1 MKKLFALLLILA
13 LMTTLVACAMGES
26 PPEPTTEPPAGETP
40 ADPPAD
46 DDDDPPAQEE
56 PPVEGLDPVRIRHA
70 NVNTP
75 GGPLHEIY
83 MGLVEEF
90 NAANPDII
98 IEPDISPSAEHRT
111 KVLVEFA
118 AGNPPELSQVPI
130 NYILEFNR
138 ANLIHFWDDILDE
151 NPQIRDRF
159 QPHILNNMAI
169 DGRISSIPIE
179 ASIDGLMY
187 NSAIFEEHGWSPPET
202 FDDMIYLAGRAR
214 EAGIHLMVTGG
225 ADIRFA
231 WLASAF
237 MSRTAGFE
245 TTLALT
251 QGYAMDQWNNPDYG
265 FVSAMEHFARLVDAE
280 AFPPDVLA
288 FSTLDADQFFARG
301 EAAMYYEG
309 AWKAANFETAGGR
322 EFVDGVNRIDF
333 PSFPDAVPGGDAS
346 IRVGGNVW
354 GLTIPAGLDARQLDA
369 VIRFADAYTHP
380 DYNRQYMESGARV
393 AAGLVDWNRDLTL
406 PLFNQFVDAYRDST
420 FLLLSMDALT
430 VPAIDFAIKET
441 AMPGII
447 AGTMTVQDAVNF
459 VQMVA
464 EEHLRTLGD

>member
-1 MKKLFALLLILA
+1 MKKFFALLLA
-13 LMTTLVACAMGES
+13 ASLMLLLVACAMGDA
-26 PPEPTTEPPAGETP
+26 PAADAPPANGQANGQADTP
-40 ADPPAD
+40 AVTLPGDAS
-46 DDDDPPAQEE
+46 
-56 PPVEGLDPVRIRHA
+56 DPVVIRHA

-83 MGLVEEF
+83 MGLVNAF

-98 IEPDISPSAEHRT
+98 IEPDIQPSAEHRT
-111 KVLVEFA
+111 KILVEFA
-118 AGNPPELSQVPI
+118 AGNPPEISQVPI
-130 NYILEFNR
+130 NYIIEFNR
-138 ANLIHFWDDILDE
+138 AGLIHFWDEILDA

-187 NSAIFEEHGWSPPET
+187 NRVIFEEHGWDPPET
-202 FDDMIYLAGRAR
+202 FDDLIYLAGRAR
-214 EAGIHLMVTGG
+214 EVGIHLMVTGG

-237 MSRTAGFE
+237 MARTAGFE
-245 TTLALT
+245 TTIALT
-251 QGYAMDQWNNPDYG
+251 QGDSMNQWNNPNYG
-265 FVSAMEHFARLVDAE
+265 FVSAMEHFARLVEAE

-288 FSTLDADQFFARG
+288 FSTLDADMFFARG

-322 EFVDGVNRIDF
+322 EFVDNVFRIDF
-333 PSFPDAVPGGDAS
+333 PAFPDAFPGGDPT

-354 GLTIPAGLDARQLDA
+354 GLTIPSGLNERQLDA
-369 VIRFADAYTHP
+369 VIRFADAYTAP
-380 DYNRQYMESGARV
+380 EYNRQYMESGARV
-393 AAGLVDWNRDLTL
+393 AAGLVEWDRDLTL
-406 PLFNQFVDAYRDST
+406 PLFNQFVDAYRAST
-420 FLLLSMDALT
+420 RLLLSMDALT

-441 AMPGII
+441 AMPAII
-447 AGTMTVQDAVNF
+447 AGTMTVQEAVDF

-464 EEHLRTLGD
+464 EEHLRALGN